1 MSTNTHTRGGGT
13 REAMNKLKVTTQNM
27 GGFGLEVRSH
37 KNRTKA
43 GPKMQYLRK
52 SAERNSTDIYVLTET
67 RIRTVAE
74 CQNIRIGKLRPTMM
88 TVSGRTAA
96 GVIVL
101 TNKNC
106 SFIEGSS
113 RESNPA
119 GHFIIGVYQIQGT
132 RIILGGIYLDSSG
145 TDQVGVQAIQ
155 QINGHIEE
163 LQRAYNTRHTV
174 LTGDFNVVLQA
185 DQCHSH
191 RINKPQTSQHLQ
203 DMIVEYNLIDSGT
216 QADNIEPTYR
226 RHGDAGIYSR
236 IDYTF
241 SSLATT
247 DYNLQ
252 WSSMDH
258 ACVDVCINMPGEGGA
273 KLPRTRDWIIGSTEF
288 LTLGRETIIKTILDH
303 DQHFTYIEEQ
313 EMQDMINNGIPEG
326 FERRVKIAN
335 ENDGITELHVLNVI
349 ISKLQLLAGRLHR
362 KAKDKDQKAITVAD
376 SRIKYLHKKLAD
388 TQNADSRQDINADIT
403 EQKIKLKDILTQ
415 QATRDQAR
423 IDTFTSTNRGRMTK
437 CSFTDIK
444 DKKAHTTIDK
454 LIENGQTIH
463 DQEQIAS
470 IMRDKYIQ
478 CTGQVND
485 ISDDAVLKFT
495 EDMDITLPTLTDIQR
510 EQIGNEIDRDE
521 VRQALQNAKSQSA
534 PGPTGQTLGFY
545 KYIFQQIPY
554 TFTKCM
560 NIITY
565 YDDILDSP
573 SLQWIKKRKVVYIPK
588 PGKDRNLASS
598 YRPLSLLEVLYK
610 IPAKILTDRLGSI
623 LPDISYEDQ
632 HGFVPGRGA
641 QYNTLSTVHAIQ
653 DAERTGKSLQLLGID
668 INGAFDSI
676 SRKCIKQCMIL
687 NGFPTHLVTA
697 IDNLTKEGRAQ
708 IEVNGRLGD
717 EFIQQSGVGQGDPL
731 SAFRFNIGTAQDT
744 AYIRM
749 NQALFSTP
757 LHMQMTICIH

>member
-1 MSTNTHTRGGGT
+1 
-13 REAMNKLKVTTQNM
+13 
-27 GGFGLEVRSH
+27 
-37 KNRTKA
+37 
-43 GPKMQYLRK
+43 
-52 SAERNSTDIYVLTET
+52 
-67 RIRTVAE
+67 
-74 CQNIRIGKLRPTMM
+74 
-88 TVSGRTAA
+88 
-96 GVIVL
+96 
-101 TNKNC
+101 
-106 SFIEGSS
+106 
-113 RESNPA
+113 
-119 GHFIIGVYQIQGT
+119 
-132 RIILGGIYLDSSG
+132 
-145 TDQVGVQAIQ
+145 
-155 QINGHIEE
+155 
-163 LQRAYNTRHTV
+163 
-174 LTGDFNVVLQA
+174 
-185 DQCHSH
+185 
-191 RINKPQTSQHLQ
+191 
-203 DMIVEYNLIDSGT
+203 MIVEYNLSDSGT
-216 QADNIEPTYR
+216 QANNIEPTYR
-226 RHGDAGIYSR
+226 RHGDAGIFSR
-236 IDYTF
+236 IDYTL
-241 SSLATT
+241 SSLVTT

-258 ACVDVCINMPGEGGA
+258 ACVDVCINMPGTGGI
-273 KLPRTRDWIIGSTEF
+273 KLPRTRDWIIGSADF

-326 FERRVKIAN
+326 FERRVKLAN
-335 ENDGITELHVLNVI
+335 ESEGITELHVLNVI

-362 KAKDKDQKAITVAD
+362 RAKDRDQKAIMMAD

-388 TQNADSRQDINADIT
+388 TQNMEGRQDINADIT
-403 EQKIKLKDILTQ
+403 EQKIKLKDVLTQ

-565 YDDILDSP
+565 CDDILDSP

-623 LPDISYEDQ
+623 LPDI
-632 HGFVPGRGA
+632 
-641 QYNTLSTVHAIQ
+641 
-653 DAERTGKSLQLLGID
+653 
-668 INGAFDSI
+668 
-676 SRKCIKQCMIL
+676 
-687 NGFPTHLVTA
+687 
-697 IDNLTKEGRAQ
+697 
-708 IEVNGRLGD
+708 
-717 EFIQQSGVGQGDPL
+717 
-731 SAFRFNIGTAQDT
+731 
-744 AYIRM
+744 
-749 NQALFSTP
+749 
-757 LHMQMTICIH
+757 

>member
-676 SRKCIKQCMIL
+676 S
-687 NGFPTHLVTA
+687 THL
-697 IDNLTKEGRAQ
+697 IPFLEN
-708 IEVNGRLGD
+708 
-717 EFIQQSGVGQGDPL
+717 
-731 SAFRFNIGTAQDT
+731 
-744 AYIRM
+744 
-749 NQALFSTP
+749 ALNNA
-757 LHMQMTICIH
+757 

>member
-717 EFIQQSGVGQGDPL
+717 EFIQQSGGRARGPAKCL
-731 SAFRFNIGTAQDT
+731 
-744 AYIRM
+744 
-749 NQALFSTP
+749 
-757 LHMQMTICIH
+757 